1 MTAGP
6 GDHIREAIAAF
17 DAGNHAWGRFYL
29 YTLRRYTGAV
39 PDSSGV
45 RTALQDAVLAVPHEG
60 HDHQVREFRTAIAAA
75 LRAIEAF
82 IADAPAPLRTGDLLQ
97 APEALA
103 EALDLLQADA

>member
-29 YTLRRYTGAV
+29 YTLHRYTGAV
-39 PDSSGV
+39 PDVAGV

-60 HDHQVREFRTAIAAA
+60 HDHQVREFRTAIAAT
-75 LRAIEAF
+75 LRAIEIF
-82 IADAPAPLRTGDLLQ
+82 IADAPEPLRTGDLLQ

-103 EALDLLQADA
+103 EELDLLQADA